1 VIDNSLIYGAF
12 TLAPTPQINYL
23 TIGNTFIYGVMSLT
37 GNTSSTTTI
46 SNCTIAGNVTLAGAW
61 ASLNI
66 SGGAITS
73 GVLANTAT
81 STFGGIL
88 LNTFPFNSLNAGT
101 PVLKFGGVTT
111 GIVYATQG
119 GAYQIIGNRV
129 HAYFTIILTS
139 KGAAAGVATVT
150 MAGLPAPM
158 TTAPYSIANSGNS
171 AYAVNMGGLVGPVT
185 GSVGVGPVINL
196 YNSSATGVAALTNA
210 NFTDTSEVALEVSY
224 LFVQ

>member
-1 VIDNSLIYGAF
+1 
-12 TLAPTPQINYL
+12 
-23 TIGNTFIYGVMSLT
+23 
-37 GNTSSTTTI
+37 
-46 SNCTIAGNVTLAGAW
+46 
-61 ASLNI
+61 
-66 SGGAITS
+66 
-73 GVLANTAT
+73 
-81 STFGGIL
+81 
-88 LNTFPFNSLNAGT
+88 
-101 PVLKFGGVTT
+101 VLKFGGVTT

-129 HAYFTIILTS
+129 HAYFSIILTS